1 MYSTGIA
8 YLLWLCSGCGVLGLH
23 RFYLGK
29 TGTGLL
35 WMLTGGLGTI
45 GAFYDLFTLPGQVR
59 EANIREAIHEES
71 IRRKVEER
79 QGKNS
84 WRNVDD
90 GKFRIIPQEKEK
102 IERVILR
109 LAKENKGILTAS
121 ELALSANI
129 SIEDAK
135 KDLDAMVS
143 KGFAELRVRQSGS
156 LVYTI
161 PDLMDSN
168 EPLVD

>member
-1 MYSTGIA
+1 MYSTLIA
-8 YLLWLCSGCGVLGLH
+8 YILWWCSGCGWLGFH

-29 TGTGLL
+29 IGTGLL
-35 WMLTGGLGTI
+35 WMFTGGLFGI
-45 GAFYDLFTLPGQVR
+45 GSIYDLVTLPSQVR
-59 EANIREAIHEES
+59 EANIRQAIIDETA
-71 IRRKVEER
+71 RRNIDNKH
-79 QGKNS
+79 

-90 GKFRIIPQEKEK
+90 GKMHIINDKESV
-102 IERVILR
+102 EHSILK
-109 LAKENKGILTAS
+109 LAKANKGILTAS
-121 ELALSANI
+121 ELALSAHI
-129 SIEDAK
+129 SIDEAK

-161 PDLMDSN
+161 PDLMDSD

>member
-1 MYSTGIA
+1 MYSTFLA
-8 YLLWLCSGCGVLGLH
+8 YIFFFLSGFGVLGFH

-29 TGTGLL
+29 IGTGFL
-35 WMLTGGLGTI
+35 WMFTAGLGMF
-45 GAFYDLFTLPGQVR
+45 GSFYDFFTLPSQVR
-59 EANIREAIHEES
+59 EANIRQAIINES
-71 IRRKVEER
+71 ANNNAENRH
-79 QGKNS
+79 

-90 GKFRIIPQEKEK
+90 GRMHIIGNKES
-102 IERVILR
+102 IEHAILK
-109 LAKENKGILTAS
+109 LAKANKGILTAS
-121 ELALSANI
+121 ELALSAHI
-129 SIEDAK
+129 SIEESK
-135 KDLDAMVS
+135 RDLDAMVS